1 MRQDARSFAML
12 HEQQPDAAAREPG
25 TVSRRRLIFTGASLA
40 AAGVVVGA
48 AATIP
53 LTAGDNTAQ
62 MPDGAAPAEP
72 VMVHLRDAATG
83 RFDVFIGTRRIQ
95 LDDRAFA
102 ARLAN
107 AVTAS

>member
-1 MRQDARSFAML
+1 ML
-12 HEQQPDAAAREPG
+12 HEQQPDAAREPG
-25 TVSRRRLIFTGASLA
+25 TVSRRRLIFTGAGLA

-62 MPDGAAPAEP
+62 MPDGPGANPTEP

-102 ARLAN
+102 ARLAS
-107 AVTAS
+107 AVTTV